1 MWPFHRKPKWVPKV
15 GDRVRFTGRKRVT
28 IGTQDFWDDYVYQ
41 GTIVEASTDG
51 EQIEIAYDME
61 NNGELWRIWREAQ
74 DVLLLQPKDKP
85 SPLDPRVVEEL
96 TALEHEV
103 GGTEGLLD
111 LLRSIRAGYGEKVE

>member
-15 GDRVRFTGRKRVT
+15 GDRVRFTGQKKIT
-28 IGTQDFWDDYVYQ
+28 IGGSVFWEDHIYP

-51 EQIEIAYDME
+51 EHIQIEYAMVGDS
-61 NNGELWRIWREAQ
+61 GRWRCWCEAK
-74 DVLLLQPKDKP
+74 DTILLQATDRP
-85 SPLDPRVVEEL
+85 STLDPRVVEEL